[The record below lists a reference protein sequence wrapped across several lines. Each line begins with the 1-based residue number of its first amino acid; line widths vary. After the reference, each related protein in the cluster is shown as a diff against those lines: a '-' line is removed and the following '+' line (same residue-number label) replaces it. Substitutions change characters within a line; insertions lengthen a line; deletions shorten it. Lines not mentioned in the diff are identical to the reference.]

1 MTISR
6 SPLSSLISINN
17 VFDDFLS
24 KIASNSFDSFDS
36 FLDTLDYS
44 IKYPNYPTT
53 NIGILGNG
61 TSVIEMAVTGFG
73 KEDIQIE
80 VEGNDLKVIG
90 IFPEIPE
97 EDQQEIKYFHK
108 GLGKKSFNIL
118 FKISDK
124 LDVDSIIT
132 KLENGLLEIRIP
144 LKASA
149 KPVKKKIEIL

>member
-6 SPLSSLISINN
+6 SPLSSIISINN
-17 VFDDFLS
+17 VFDEFFLKS
-24 KIASNSFDSFDS
+24 ASGIFSSFDS

-44 IKYPNYPTT
+44 IKYPSYP
-53 NIGILGNG
+53 ILNLAMLSDG
-61 TSVIEMAVTGFG
+61 TSVIEMAVTGLG

-80 VEGNDLKVIG
+80 IEGNDLKVVG
-90 IFPEIPE
+90 TFPEIPE
-97 EDQQEIKYFHK
+97 ENKQEIKYFHK

-124 LDVDSIIT
+124 LDVDSTLT
-132 KLENGLLEIRIP
+132 KLENGLLRIIIP

-149 KPVKKKIEIL
+149 KPVKKKIEIN